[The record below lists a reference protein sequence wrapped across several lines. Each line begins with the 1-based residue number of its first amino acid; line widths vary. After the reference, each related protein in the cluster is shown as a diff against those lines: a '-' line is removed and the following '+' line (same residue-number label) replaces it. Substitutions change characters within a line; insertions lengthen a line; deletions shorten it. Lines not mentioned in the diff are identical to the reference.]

1 MCRRNF
7 DMLINEKLAKPNLQS
22 QIITLC
28 FCIVNAFSGRYLAVK
43 KKVFCAKDLKKAQ
56 VMNYSFSSS

>member
-43 KKVFCAKDLKKAQ
+43 KTVFCAKDLKKAQ